1 MPDIAVIQKL
11 IAATAPSLALAFAA
25 CAATP
30 STLREARLELGN
42 MLGANRIP
50 LILLIAAQ
58 GPVLAKHY
66 DAKDWDSPAT
76 WPMIVR
82 AFGSKL

>member
-1 MPDIAVIQKL
+1 MIPKP

-30 STLREARLELGN
+30 GTLREARLELGN
-42 MLGANRIP
+42 MLGAHRLP

-58 GPVLAKHY
+58 GRVLAKHY
-66 DAKDWDSPAT
+66 DAKDWDSLAT
-76 WPMIVR
+76 WQRIAQ